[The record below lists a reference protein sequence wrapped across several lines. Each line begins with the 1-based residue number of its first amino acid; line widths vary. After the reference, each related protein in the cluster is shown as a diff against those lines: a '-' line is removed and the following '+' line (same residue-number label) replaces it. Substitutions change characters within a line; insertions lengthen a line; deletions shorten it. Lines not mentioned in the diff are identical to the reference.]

1 MTENKVGGVFK
12 KLMASRL
19 SLHSKPLKKT
29 GRNQTK
35 HFFELE
41 DFLPETLRLFGTNG
55 LCGVVSFTA
64 ELATLTITDVDDG
77 SQIVIT
83 SPMGSAKLPNCHE
96 VQNIGATESY
106 QRRYLWM
113 DAMEVVEN
121 DVIESSAG
129 AGDDRFAADMA
140 AIANAA
146 DMKAL
151 EALWHSLGK
160 EYTGSGDKDGY
171 KAITQA
177 VNAKKKFLLG
187 GAA

>member
-41 DFLPETLRLFGTNG
+41 DFLPETLRLFGMNG

-129 AGDDRFAADMA
+129 AGNDRLATDLADITKAAGL
-140 AIANAA
+140 
-146 DMKAL
+146 KAL
-151 EALWHSLGK
+151 ESLWVKLGK
-160 EYTGSGDKDGY
+160 EYTDAQDREGY
-171 KAITQA
+171 KAVAQA
-177 VNAKKKFLLG
+177 VKAKKATLEG
-187 GAA
+187 GA